1 MSRNHQNSHLTSSLL
16 TSIGCSSLS
25 LATFSAEVT
34 DSRGKVKQL
43 YADLSQLLTDCF
55 YVLVISVMIILNGN
69 IYMVITD
76 CKFLCCG
83 NVVGNLLLLGTS
95 KTWKFEGC
103 QQPAAFWWSK
113 YHREQKTGISST
125 NMCHAGSLDI
135 NIYIYIII
143 YI

>member
-76 CKFLCCG
+76 CKFLCCFWELPRLG
-83 NVVGNLLLLGTS
+83 SSRDVSSQPHFGDPSIIGSKKLGFHQQTCAMQVVWIL
-95 KTWKFEGC
+95 
-103 QQPAAFWWSK
+103 
-113 YHREQKTGISST
+113 Y
-125 NMCHAGSLDI
+125 
-135 NIYIYIII
+135 NIYI
-143 YI
+143 